1 MDKECS
7 TCGKNKNIKEFYGCK
22 GKKCKECHKESE
34 RKKRDNLKNLEI
46 PDEFWNCNG
55 CGKNKHASNFRPQ
68 RKKCKECEKKH
79 GKEYRKGDKGKN
91 KAIEWSNNN
100 KEQHAKLQANWYQ
113 KNKSKRNETYNER
126 YKNDPEFKL
135 RRICRRRIL
144 HIISKNYPTDKYI
157 GCSNTFLK
165 EWLQFCFC
173 DNMTFENHG
182 ILWHVDHVIPL
193 DLYDTKTEEQ

>member
-68 RKKCKECEKKH
+68 RKKCKECEKKNTEKNTEREI
-79 GKEYRKGDKGKN
+79 KEKTKLLSGVITTKN
-91 KAIEWSNNN
+91 NMQNFRQIGIKKINQ
-100 KEQHAKLQANWYQ
+100 KEMK
-113 KNKSKRNETYNER
+113 
-126 YKNDPEFKL
+126 
-135 RRICRRRIL
+135 
-144 HIISKNYPTDKYI
+144 HIMK
-157 GCSNTFLK
+157 
-165 EWLQFCFC
+165 
-173 DNMTFENHG
+173 
-182 ILWHVDHVIPL
+182 
-193 DLYDTKTEEQ
+193 DTKTILNLNCVAYVEEEYYT